1 MKEEK
6 RILLWTVIVAVLLCL
21 ELILVTLTPFAKIG
35 NGTRFNS
42 EGMYANL
49 TLAGGSYLVPLV
61 LYFQKVKS
69 MKYVIAV
76 VNGIWLIS
84 QPVIIAI
91 ALQWIKHETLEGK
104 FICGIS
110 AIIAIITFVTEILW
124 YYMCRRRRI

>member
-1 MKEEK
+1 MKEKK
-6 RILLWTVIVAVLLCL
+6 RIILWTVIVTIMLCL
-21 ELILVTLTPFAKIG
+21 ELILVTLTPFAKVG
-35 NGTRFNS
+35 NGTRFKS

-49 TLAGGSYLVPLV
+49 MLAGGSYLVPLV
-61 LYFQKVKS
+61 LYCQKVKS

-91 ALQWIKHETLEGK
+91 ALQWMKYETLEGK

-110 AIIAIITFVTEILW
+110 AFIAMITFITEILW